1 MADRNSFRDKA
12 KSIWLRGMKAVGNT
26 AASIASNTRFK
37 VDEMTLQNRRRELLG
52 DVAGTAYSL
61 WLKGEQ
67 FPEQVTN
74 MLNELQQ
81 LDNELN
87 DLRAS
92 KYTGEKKT
100 GETDALSGKTETTS
114 AEFRRSGSS
123 EEAVKPKA
131 ESTDAG
137 KEPEGSSPVPAVPP
151 AVSGVKNKNVQ
162 TVETSSVQ
170 TEIDQIFDETDT
182 VGRMAEKVNS
192 TLEQLSE
199 RIHSFPQEEETDR
212 NDD

>member
-100 GETDALSGKTETTS
+100 GETDALSGRTETTS
-114 AEFRRSGSS
+114 AEARRTEPS
-123 EEAVKPKA
+123 EDAVKTKA

-137 KEPEGSSPVPAVPP
+137 KEPEGSSPVPVVPP
-151 AVSGVKNKNVQ
+151 AVSGMKNKNVQ
-162 TVETSSVQ
+162 AVETSSVQ
-170 TEIDQIFDETDT
+170 TEIDQIFDGTDT

-192 TLEQLSE
+192 SLEQLSD

>member
-100 GETDALSGKTETTS
+100 CWLRAFFLPSHIIS
-114 AEFRRSGSS
+114 ISFISRSREAGQGSS
-123 EEAVKPKA
+123 
-131 ESTDAG
+131 
-137 KEPEGSSPVPAVPP
+137 
-151 AVSGVKNKNVQ
+151 
-162 TVETSSVQ
+162 
-170 TEIDQIFDETDT
+170 
-182 VGRMAEKVNS
+182 
-192 TLEQLSE
+192 
-199 RIHSFPQEEETDR
+199 
-212 NDD
+212 